1 MALKTLSLLR
11 RVNRGVAIV
20 AGMLLLLCAALV
32 LVDIVLRQLGASFG
46 GTDEI
51 TGYVMAIV
59 SAWGM
64 GLTMLELAHVR
75 IDVLRSRAG
84 DLGRCILDLVAMLL
98 LSITIAVIA
107 MRCWPVVE
115 TSILNSSRANTP
127 LETPLAIVQVP
138 WFAGWVWFVTMAWLT
153 FAAALT
159 LVLQG
164 RFADSESA
172 IGAFA
177 EQESSL

>member
-84 DLGRCILDLVAMLL
+84 DLGRCILDLGSPCSCCPSPSPSLP
-98 LSITIAVIA
+98 
-107 MRCWPVVE
+107 CVVGRW
-115 TSILNSSRANTP
+115 SRH
-127 LETPLAIVQVP
+127 
-138 WFAGWVWFVTMAWLT
+138 
-153 FAAALT
+153 
-159 LVLQG
+159 
-164 RFADSESA
+164 RS
-172 IGAFA
+172 
-177 EQESSL
+177 